1 MIVIRRLVFK
11 YWVEPVK
18 TREAP
23 PDDIA
28 DCSKSVDC
36 EASHPLHL
44 TYIEQMLLRLC
55 NHRHLVLPE

>member
-1 MIVIRRLVFK
+1 M
-11 YWVEPVK
+11 EPVK

-36 EASHPLHL
+36 GAFSSSSPYIYRRNATAPLQPHISSTTRMMSVTPAAL
-44 TYIEQMLLRLC
+44 IKI
-55 NHRHLVLPE
+55 